1 MLLGQVKDTF
11 NSYQTFYQRFLGCG
25 PLQWVFLAE
34 LLPPEYKVLSAVIT
48 SITTLAVFI
57 ITKMYPFMLQLVGP
71 HGTYWL
77 FGAIAMASNFFLH
90 FLVPET
96 KGKSFLEMQQFFKT

>member
-1 MLLGQVKDTF
+1 MKYIYSLFSGV
-11 NSYQTFYQRFLGCG
+11 G

-34 LLPPEYKVLSAVIT
+34 LLPPEYKVLSGVIT
-48 SITTLAVFI
+48 SLASLAIFI
-57 ITKMYPFMLQLVGP
+57 VTKMFPSLLHLMGP

-77 FGAIAMASNFFLH
+77 FGAIAMASNLFYY

-96 KGKSFLEMQQFFKT
+96 KGKSSMEMQQYFKNK